1 MNCHCGEKNNCLD
14 SVPIFNSL
22 DAREKEEIFRLIRH
36 RHYKKGE
43 RIYEA
48 GGIRTGLFVVNSGK
62 IKIYRLTETGKEQV
76 LRIMGPGEFLG
87 EIALLRN
94 VPARDYAE
102 ALEETAVC
110 IISGEELRKRIRK
123 SPDIAFKI
131 IEELSQRLDF
141 TESMLE
147 SINHYSVDRRL
158 AQALLSMA
166 DRFGVVEL
174 PTTKANFASQIGMS
188 QETLSRR
195 LSMFESKKY
204 IHQIGQR
211 KIIITNKKALQA
223 IK

>member
-110 IISGEELRKRIRK
+110 IISGEELRKHIRK

-131 IEELSQRLDF
+131 MEELSQRLDF

-166 DRFGVVEL
+166 DSEWV
-174 PTTKANFASQIGMS
+174 PMC
-188 QETLSRR
+188 
-195 LSMFESKKY
+195 
-204 IHQIGQR
+204 
-211 KIIITNKKALQA
+211 
-223 IK
+223 

>member
-1 MNCHCGEKNNCLD
+1 M
-14 SVPIFNSL
+14 
-22 DAREKEEIFRLIRH
+22 IRH

-110 IISGEELRKRIRK
+110 IISGEELRKHIRK

-131 IEELSQRLDF
+131 MEELSQRLDF

-158 AQALLSMA
+158 AQALLSRRTGLGC
-166 DRFGVVEL
+166 RFVDHE
-174 PTTKANFASQIGMS
+174 PISPANRHEPGN
-188 QETLSRR
+188 LSRR
-195 LSMFESKKY
+195 LSVRARNTSIRSTEKN
-204 IHQIGQR
+204 HHH
-211 KIIITNKKALQA
+211 
-223 IK
+223 